1 MALTTISNKNKTRVE
16 FLVYKQVTEAL
27 DHLKKAAT
35 LIHDTGETESDRL
48 DKAVCFTQDAVD
60 QLDYFLKENA

>member
-1 MALTTISNKNKTRVE
+1 MITVSNENKTRVE
-16 FLVYKQVTEAL
+16 FLVHKQVSEAL

-48 DKAVCFTQDAVD
+48 DKAVCFTQDAID

>member
-1 MALTTISNKNKTRVE
+1 MITTSRNENKTRVDY
-16 FLVYKQVTEAL
+16 LVYKQVSEAL
-27 DHLKKAAT
+27 DDLKKAAT

-48 DKAVCFTQDAVD
+48 DKAVCFTQDAID

>member
-1 MALTTISNKNKTRVE
+1 MLTTSRNENKTRVDY
-16 FLVYKQVTEAL
+16 LVYKQVTEAFEQ
-27 DHLKKAAT
+27 LKKAAT

-48 DKAVCFTQDAVD
+48 DKAVCFTQDAID

>member
-1 MALTTISNKNKTRVE
+1 MITTSRNENKTRVDY
-16 FLVYKQVTEAL
+16 LVYKQVTESL
-27 DHLKKAAT
+27 EYLKKAAT

-48 DKAVCFTQDAVD
+48 DKAVCFTQDAID

>member
-1 MALTTISNKNKTRVE
+1 MITTSRNENKTRVDY
-16 FLVYKQVTEAL
+16 LVYKQVTEAFEQ
-27 DHLKKAAT
+27 LKNAAT

-48 DKAVCFTQDAVD
+48 DKAVCFTQDAID

>member
-1 MALTTISNKNKTRVE
+1 MHNHYGKHHMELIEKNTR
-16 FLVYKQVTEAL
+16 EAL
-27 DHLKKAAT
+27 GHLKKAAT

-48 DKAVCFTQDAVD
+48 DKAVCFTQDAID

>member
-1 MALTTISNKNKTRVE
+1 MELVEKNTR
-16 FLVYKQVTEAL
+16 EAL

-48 DKAVCFTQDAVD
+48 DKAVCFTQDAID
-60 QLDYFLKENA
+60 YLDYFLKENA

>member
-1 MALTTISNKNKTRVE
+1 MITTSRNENKTRVDY
-16 FLVYKQVTEAL
+16 LVYKQVTEAL
-27 DHLKKAAT
+27 DYLKKAAT

>member
-1 MALTTISNKNKTRVE
+1 MITTSRNENKTRVDY
-16 FLVYKQVTEAL
+16 LVYKQVTEAFEQ
-27 DHLKKAAT
+27 LKSAAT

-48 DKAVCFTQDAVD
+48 DKAVCFTQDAID

>member
-1 MALTTISNKNKTRVE
+1 MITTVSNENKTRVDY
-16 FLVYKQVTEAL
+16 LVYKQVTEAL
-27 DHLKKAAT
+27 EQLKKAAT

-48 DKAVCFTQDAVD
+48 DKAVCFTQDAIE

>member
-1 MALTTISNKNKTRVE
+1 MITTSRNENKTRVE
-16 FLVYKQVTEAL
+16 FIVYKQVSEAL

>member
-1 MALTTISNKNKTRVE
+1 MMTVSNDNKTRVDY
-16 FLVYKQVTEAL
+16 LVYKQVKEAL
-27 DHLKKAAT
+27 DHLKTAAT

-48 DKAVCFTQDAVD
+48 DKAVCFTQDAID